1 MLARVALDENL
12 HMLFYRNLIAAAIK
26 LEPNAAMC
34 AIKDVLIHF
43 QMPGAGMPGWGRK
56 SVQIAL
62 AGIYDLKLHLEDV
75 VLPVLRAWGIFELE
89 TLTGE
94 GAAARDELAAYIKK
108 STSDVATFVD
118 KRENHF
124 ERLIARGQ
132 EPLRLL

>member
-1 MLARVALDENL
+1 
-12 HMLFYRNLIAAAIK
+12 
-26 LEPNAAMC
+26 
-34 AIKDVLIHF
+34 
-43 QMPGAGMPGWGRK
+43 MPGWGRK

-89 TLTGE
+89 TLNAE
-94 GAAARDELAAYIKK
+94 GAAARDRLAAFIEK

-118 KRENHF
+118 KREVHF
-124 ERLIARGQ
+124 ERQIARGI